1 MIPIYSFVLGHG
13 ASSQFLLSVVSPLH
27 VFPPFSAFC
36 IISRD
41 IIFVADVPHVALHG
55 PSDQGPNSQSTKTE
69 SKILLFRENSLYV
82 LVFKLNLNIKL
93 SIFNLDTGQG
103 RIFQQHWTFPR
114 RAYHRK
120 QNRPKLLW
128 F

>member
-1 MIPIYSFVLGHG
+1 MERFDYLLKYKYKTLVLGHG
-13 ASSQFLLSVVSPLH
+13 ASSQFLLSVVSPLQ

-36 IISRD
+36 TISRD

-82 LVFKLNLNIKL
+82 LIGFEYKVI
-93 SIFNLDTGQG
+93 
-103 RIFQQHWTFPR
+103 
-114 RAYHRK
+114 YV
-120 QNRPKLLW
+120 
-128 F
+128 